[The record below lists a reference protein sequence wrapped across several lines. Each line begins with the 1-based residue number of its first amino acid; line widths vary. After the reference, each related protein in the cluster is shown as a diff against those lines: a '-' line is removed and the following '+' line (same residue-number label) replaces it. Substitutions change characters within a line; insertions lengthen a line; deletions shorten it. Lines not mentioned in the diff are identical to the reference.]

1 MDENE
6 KAAEGQ
12 LDLTDYGI
20 YLQTV
25 TPTAEPKAPQPTAKT
40 ETPTAPTTRKRGRP
54 PKTAENAK
62 KGTKTRIINIA
73 VDLDTY
79 DKMQAAK
86 AYFGDNM
93 TAYINSLIAADL
105 KANGRKY
112 KKYLLDL
119 AKRLGAGE
127 K

>member
-25 TPTAEPKAPQPTAKT
+25 TPTAEPKAPQATA
-40 ETPTAPTTRKRGRP
+40 PTAPTTRKRGRP